1 MTKESIEQMIRRH
14 QREIANLV
22 MRQEA
27 EQEALDKRHA
37 AAYNE
42 MVELHRSEY
51 KAAKVK
57 E

>member
-51 KAAKVK
+51 KAAKVR

>member
-1 MTKESIEQMIRRH
+1 MTKESIEQMVGRH
-14 QREIANLV
+14 QKEIANLSV
-22 MRQEA
+22 RQEA

-37 AAYNE
+37 AAFNE